1 YFPLGGSKVS
11 KSKRYRNIMVVFLVS
26 GLWHGASWN
35 FIVWGGLHGIYQLIG
50 IELKPFR
57 DKIVRIFKVD
67 RSTFSHKIYKIITTF
82 ILVDFAWIFFR
93 ANSFKDAKYIVK
105 KLFVFNPW
113 IFFDGTLY
121 ELGLDYKDFSLAI
134 LSIFFLIFVNI
145 LQRRQSIRKIVSE
158 YKVSIRWILYYLII
172 FTIFIFG
179 YYGDVIASQF
189 IYFQF

>member
-57 DKIVRIFKVD
+57 DIIVRIFKID

-121 ELGLDYKDFSLAI
+121 KLGLDQKDFD
-134 LSIFFLIFVNI
+134 LSIYMIILLFVI
-145 LQRRQSIRKIVSE
+145 HFIQRKI
-158 YKVSIRWILYYLII
+158 KIRQKLSNQNTLIKEFLYILTIL
-172 FTIFIFG
+172 FIFIFG
-179 YYGDVIASQF
+179 FYGKDVVQEF